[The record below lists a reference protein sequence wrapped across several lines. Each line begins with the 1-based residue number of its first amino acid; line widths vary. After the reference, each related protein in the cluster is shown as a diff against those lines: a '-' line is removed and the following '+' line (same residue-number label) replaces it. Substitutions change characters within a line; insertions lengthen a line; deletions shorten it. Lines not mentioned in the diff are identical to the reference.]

1 MTFTILAKV
10 VEGPVTNA
18 VVTDTLPAGQTY
30 VAGSQSS
37 TPAETS
43 FAVSPDGRTLTWTYA
58 SLNDG
63 DPAATITYDVTID
76 AGASGALTNVA
87 ELCVSE
93 LPDCVTDTV
102 TVTPIPVIGIDKTS
116 NDADG
121 QVDANQVVTFT
132 ILGTVAQGPVTGG
145 TVTDTLPA
153 GETYVSGSEA
163 SSPAESSFT
172 VSADGRT
179 LTWTYASLASG
190 DPAVT
195 ITYDVT
201 IGAGASGDLVN
212 VAELCVSELPD
223 CVSADETVTPIA
235 GELGIQKSNDAP
247 LVATDW
253 ATARRSTSRRLQRA
267 RRSRTPS
274 TTRSRKSSTTASSRT
289 SCRQA

>member
-1 MTFTILAKV
+1 M
-10 VEGPVTNA
+10 
-18 VVTDTLPAGQTY
+18 
-30 VAGSQSS
+30 
-37 TPAETS
+37 
-43 FAVSPDGRTLTWTYA
+43 
-58 SLNDG
+58 
-63 DPAATITYDVTID
+63 
-76 AGASGALTNVA
+76 
-87 ELCVSE
+87 
-93 LPDCVTDTV
+93 TDTV

-132 ILGTVAQGPVTGG
+132 ILGKVAQGPVTGG
-145 TVTDTLPA
+145 TVTDTLPV

-179 LTWTYASLASG
+179 LTWTYASLNSG

-235 GELGIQKSNDAP
+235 SELGIQKSNDAP
-247 LVATDW
+247 LVADRPR
-253 ATARRSTSRRLQRA
+253 ATARRSTSRRPPRA

-289 SCRQA
+289 SCPQA